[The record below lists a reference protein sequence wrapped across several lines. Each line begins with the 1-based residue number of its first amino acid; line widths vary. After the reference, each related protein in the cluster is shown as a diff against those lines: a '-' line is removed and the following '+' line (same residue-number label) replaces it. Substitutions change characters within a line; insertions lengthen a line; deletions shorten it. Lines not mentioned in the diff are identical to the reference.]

1 MGGGGKKG
9 GGGPVTVGYRY
20 YWDIHSGLGRGPVD
34 EIVELRV
41 DDKTAYVGTPGELSQ
56 SKAIYIDKP
65 NLFGG
70 EDTGGEGGIQGRM
83 EILMGEP
90 DQKPTQM
97 LINLLKGTLNPALNS
112 NSDWLSR
119 KRHKRKSNK
128 QGSFFANGSI
138 VGGDV
143 GTEDMIPGFRGIVT
157 TVFSGLISCY
167 NAYPKKHSYRV
178 RRSKKGWSDN
188 VVWYPEKARILLR
201 NDHLK
206 ITGLTSEQEENVRQI
221 HAMNPAHILVECAT
235 NKSWGGKKS
244 LSDLD
249 LDSYKKAADTLY
261 EEGFGLCIRYNRQ
274 TSIKEFIQQIIDHIG
289 AAQYDNVQ
297 TGKQA
302 IKLIRKDYHVED
314 LPLFT
319 YDNGILSVLDDDSAA
334 MDKQANQVIVKY
346 RDPVTNRDD
355 QAIANNIAAVQMH
368 GVISKTL
375 EYKGVPTFDLAA
387 RLAQRD
393 LEMMASGLTRLK
405 ITFDMRGS
413 ELRPGDVI
421 RVNLPERNMI
431 DVVFRIGELRTGN
444 EGEIIATCLQDVFGL
459 AEANYSTQKGESLY
473 IAPDYTAQP
482 IKNARLFEVPYH
494 VLPLVLSD
502 AELAF
507 VKPTDCFVWSLG
519 EQPTALSVG
528 YDMLV
533 DVGAGYMKMAN
544 GSFTPFV
551 QFVNEITPYQTML
564 KFKLEGDYMAV
575 EMAEALIVNDEIIK
589 IHSVDFDNGVM
600 TVGRGC
606 ADTLPQAHKA
616 GAIGWCYLLAAG
628 TNEVKYTVNEQLR
641 VKLLTKTAQQTLDDM
656 KASELAITT
665 QQRQARPYP
674 PGNVRING
682 IYTNKITD
690 SSAFTLTWAHRDR
703 DVQADNLISHTED
716 STILGEGVSYEI
728 TLLND
733 NTVLRT
739 ISTTDSQFS
748 YPDSQKVEGEKFNKM
763 TLCSVKN
770 GLKSL
775 FNYTF
780 SVAGAMQL
788 LHGWNYAEGFTQG
801 ESLIYH
807 YDDSD
812 MPGGKYIMLSSNA
825 NEQSVIYKAFAVDSS
840 VHKRFMLSYKVG
852 TYDKRKGLC
861 TVAIQLYRNAEL
873 VSEYVSEQ
881 MGNFEKEEWHIKQ
894 VAEQLIEGV
903 TEIRFK
909 VNVIGSIS
917 NNAIAFK
924 DIVLKVGSDT

>member
-1 MGGGGKKG
+1 MGGKG

-41 DDKTAYVGTPGELSQ
+41 DDKTAYVGTPGELSRSQ
-56 SKAIYIDKP
+56 AIYIDKP
-65 NLFGG
+65 KLFGG

-97 LINLLKGTLNPALNS
+97 LINLLKGKYNPKLGLYGKF
-112 NSDWLSR
+112 LSR
-119 KRHKRKSNK
+119 KRKRKK
-128 QGSFFANGSI
+128 QQYEQTFFSAGEI
-138 VGGDV
+138 
-143 GTEDMIPGFRGIVT
+143 TEGHLETDDLIPGFRGIVS

-178 RRSKKGWSDN
+178 RRAEKGWSDN
-188 VVWYPEKARILLR
+188 VVWYPEKAKILLR

-206 ITGLTSEQEENVRQI
+206 ITGLTPEQEENVRQI
-221 HAMNPAHILVECAT
+221 HAMNPAHILVECTT
-235 NKSWGGKKS
+235 NKSWGGKKD

-261 EEGFGLCIRYNRQ
+261 EEGFGLCLRYNRQ
-274 TSIKEFIQQIIDHIG
+274 SSIKEFMQQVIDHIG
-289 AAQYDNVQ
+289 AVQYDNVQ

-319 YDNGILSVLDDDSAA
+319 YDNGILSILDDDSAA

-346 RDPVTNRDD
+346 RDPVTNRDG

-393 LEMMASGLTRLK
+393 LEMVASGLTRLK

-431 DVVFRIGELRTGN
+431 DVVFRIGELRMGN

-459 AEANYSTQKGESLY
+459 AEANYSTKQSESLY
-473 IAPDYTAQP
+473 VQPDYTAKEIQ
-482 IKNARLFEVPYH
+482 NSRLIELPYH
-494 VLPLVLSD
+494 VFPLLFSE

-507 VKPTDCFVWSLG
+507 IQQTDCFVWSLASV
-519 EQPTALSVG
+519 PSPLAVG
-528 YDMLV
+528 YDLLT
-533 DVGAGYMKMAN
+533 DVGAGFILTAEC
-544 GSFTPFV
+544 SFVPSV
-551 QFVNEITPYQTML
+551 MLASDITPYQTTVS
-564 KFKLEGDYMAV
+564 FVAGDEFADLANAY
-575 EMAEALIVNDEIIK
+575 ALMIDDEIVK
-589 IHSVDFDNGVM
+589 IESVDFKKATM
-600 TVGRGC
+600 TIGRGC
-606 ADTLPQAHKA
+606 ADTIPRSHKS
-616 GAIGWCYLLAAG
+616 GATAWCYLLATSANN
-628 TNEVKYTVNEQLR
+628 TKYTVNETIKA
-641 VKLLTKTAQQTLDDM
+641 KLLTRTQLETFSEEAASVLTL
-656 KASELAITT
+656 TT

-690 SSAFTLTWAHRDR
+690 GSAFTLTWSHRDR
-703 DVQADNLISHTED
+703 EIQADQLIAHTED
-716 STILGEGVSYEI
+716 STALGQGVSYKI
-728 TLLND
+728 DLMDGND
-733 NTVLRT
+733 IVRSILTDA
-739 ISTTDSQFS
+739 TTFVYPDEGKIEGEQFS
-748 YPDSQKVEGEKFNKM
+748 KLAFY
-763 TLCSVKN
+763 TVKDK
-770 GLKSL
+770 LTSL
-775 FNYTF
+775 YRYEFT
-780 SVAGAMQL
+780 VQGAMHL
-788 LHGWNYAEGFTQG
+788 LSDWDYQRTFTQG
-801 ESLIYH
+801 DYYLNRYN
-807 YDDSD
+807 DND
-812 MPGGKYIMLSSNA
+812 MPGGKYIMLSSSASEN
-825 NEQSVIYKAFAVDSS
+825 VIYQSYPIEANKY
-840 VHKRFMLSYKVG
+840 KRFALSYKIG
-852 TYDKRKGLC
+852 TYNKRNGLC
-861 TVAIQLYRNAEL
+861 TIAVQCYKNAEL
-873 VSEYVSEQ
+873 VSEYISEQ
-881 MGNFEKEEWHIKQ
+881 MGNFEKNEWHIKQ

-909 VNVIGSIS
+909 INVIGAIS
-917 NNAIAFK
+917 RNAISFK
-924 DIVLKVGSDT
+924 DITLRVGD